1 MQKLHQTFAQQFP
14 SQSVSDVTKAFAVD
28 ESIVLK
34 NDACDAA
41 VLLTLDA
48 IDYALTTIATIEQYV
63 QLTIPKVEDGN
74 NFGVSV
80 QLAAVKVLNDQS
92 EKLDKCMEDL
102 LKYAST
108 RADALEKCKFPSAAT
123 TKSSTTSTSDSS
135 GTSAEK
141 GDTSSNTKSQ
151 ATEEKTVETSNS
163 IAESIL
169 RKQSLIA
176 VDVRFY
182 QKAKYAF
189 MSVISALL
197 LVTDFVDK
205 NKMKIAEPK
214 GDVSARGYS
223 GSMY

>member
-1 MQKLHQTFAQQFP
+1 L
-14 SQSVSDVTKAFAVD
+14 V
-28 ESIVLK
+28 IK
-34 NDACDAA
+34 NDTCASA
-41 VLLTLDA
+41 VMVTLDA
-48 IDYALTTIATIEQYV
+48 IDYALSTIATIEQYV
-63 QLTIPKVEDGN
+63 QLSIPQIEDGN
-74 NFGVSV
+74 NFGVSI
-80 QLAAVKVLNDQS
+80 QLAAVKVFNDQN
-92 EKLDKCMEDL
+92 EKLDKSMEDL
-102 LKYAST
+102 MKYAST
-108 RADALEKCKFPSAAT
+108 RADALEKCKLPSAAT
-123 TKSSTTSTSDSS
+123 TKSSTASSSESS

-163 IAESIL
+163 VVENTL
-169 RKQSLIA
+169 RKQSVIA

-197 LVTDFVDK
+197 VVADFVDK
-205 NKMKIAEPK
+205 NKGKIAEPK

>member
-1 MQKLHQTFAQQFP
+1 VVQHLHETYAQEFP
-14 SQSVSDVTKAFAVD
+14 SRNVSDVTEAFSTD
-28 ESIVLK
+28 ESFVIK
-34 NDACDAA
+34 NDACASTA
-41 VLLTLDA
+41 
-48 IDYALTTIATIEQYV
+48 IATIDQYV
-63 QLTIPKVEDGN
+63 QLTIPAVEDGN
-74 NFGVSV
+74 NFGVGV
-80 QLAAVKVLNDQS
+80 QLAAVKVFNDQS

-102 LKYAST
+102 IKYAST
-108 RADALEKCKFPSAAT
+108 RADALEKCKLPNETT

-151 ATEEKTVETSNS
+151 STEEKTVETSNS
-163 IAESIL
+163 TAESTL
-169 RKQSLIA
+169 RKQSVIA

-182 QKAKYAF
+182 EKAKYAF

-197 LVTDFVDK
+197 IVTDFVDK
-205 NKMKIAEPK
+205 NKVKIAEPK